1 MVVLLEIL
9 LFILIYYLYNRNK
22 GQNIST
28 EVKAKI
34 YQQKSKSK
42 YIKGGQTMAQN
53 PSPHTD
59 STALN
64 DTSITTSAN
73 NKELA
78 KRIKDISRQVLER
91 NYELYK
97 ALENK

>member
-1 MVVLLEIL
+1 
-9 LFILIYYLYNRNK
+9 
-22 GQNIST
+22 
-28 EVKAKI
+28 
-34 YQQKSKSK
+34 
-42 YIKGGQTMAQN
+42 MAQN

-59 STALN
+59 STTLH

-78 KRIKDISRQVLER
+78 KRIKNISQQVLKR
-91 NYELYK
+91 NHELYK

>member
-1 MVVLLEIL
+1 
-9 LFILIYYLYNRNK
+9 
-22 GQNIST
+22 
-28 EVKAKI
+28 
-34 YQQKSKSK
+34 
-42 YIKGGQTMAQN
+42 MAQN

-59 STALN
+59 STTHN
-64 DTSITTSAN
+64 DTSIITSAN

-78 KRIKDISRQVLER
+78 KRIRDISQQVLKR

>member
-1 MVVLLEIL
+1 MED
-9 LFILIYYLYNRNK
+9 
-22 GQNIST
+22 
-28 EVKAKI
+28 KAKI
-34 YQQKSKSK
+34 YQRRLKSK

-53 PSPHTD
+53 SSPHTD
-59 STALN
+59 STALH
-64 DTSITTSAN
+64 DPSITTSAN

-78 KRIKDISRQVLER
+78 KRIKDISQQVLKR

>member
-1 MVVLLEIL
+1 
-9 LFILIYYLYNRNK
+9 
-22 GQNIST
+22 
-28 EVKAKI
+28 
-34 YQQKSKSK
+34 
-42 YIKGGQTMAQN
+42 MAQN
-53 PSPHTD
+53 SSPHTD
-59 STALN
+59 STALH

-78 KRIKDISRQVLER
+78 KRIKDISKQVLKR

>member
-1 MVVLLEIL
+1 MEDKV
-9 LFILIYYLYNRNK
+9 
-22 GQNIST
+22 
-28 EVKAKI
+28 KI
-34 YQQKSKSK
+34 YHRKSKSK

-59 STALN
+59 STALHDN
-64 DTSITTSAN
+64 TITTSAY

-78 KRIKDISRQVLER
+78 NRIKDISQQLLKR

>member
-1 MVVLLEIL
+1 ML
-9 LFILIYYLYNRNK
+9 ILIYCLYNRNK
-22 GQNIST
+22 GQNISK
-28 EVKAKI
+28 EIKPKI
-34 YQQKSKSK
+34 YQRKSKSK

-53 PSPHTD
+53 PSTHTD
-59 STALN
+59 STALH
-64 DTSITTSAN
+64 DTSIMTSAN

-78 KRIKDISRQVLER
+78 KRIIDISQQVLER

>member
-1 MVVLLEIL
+1 MIVLLEIL

-22 GQNIST
+22 GQNISK
-28 EVKAKI
+28 EVKDKI
-34 YQQKSKSK
+34 YQRKSKSK
-42 YIKGGQTMAQN
+42 YIKGDQTMAQN

-59 STALN
+59 STTLH
-64 DTSITTSAN
+64 DTSIITSAN

-78 KRIKDISRQVLER
+78 KRIKDISQQVLKR

>member
-1 MVVLLEIL
+1 
-9 LFILIYYLYNRNK
+9 
-22 GQNIST
+22 
-28 EVKAKI
+28 
-34 YQQKSKSK
+34 
-42 YIKGGQTMAQN
+42 MAQN

-59 STALN
+59 STALH

-78 KRIKDISRQVLER
+78 KRIRDISQQVLKR

>member
-1 MVVLLEIL
+1 MIILSEIL

-22 GQNIST
+22 GQNISR
-28 EVKAKI
+28 EDKVKI
-34 YQQKSKSK
+34 YQRKSKSK
-42 YIKGGQTMAQN
+42 YTKGGQTMAQN
-53 PSPHTD
+53 PSTHTD
-59 STALN
+59 STALH
-64 DTSITTSAN
+64 DSSITTSAN

-78 KRIKDISRQVLER
+78 KRIKDISQQVLKR

>member
-28 EVKAKI
+28 EVKVKI
-34 YQQKSKSK
+34 YQRKSKSK
-42 YIKGGQTMAQN
+42 YIKGGQTMAHHS
-53 PSPHTD
+53 SPDTD
-59 STALN
+59 SSTLHDAP
-64 DTSITTSAN
+64 IMTSAN

-78 KRIKDISRQVLER
+78 TRIKDISQQVLKR

>member
-1 MVVLLEIL
+1 M
-9 LFILIYYLYNRNK
+9 
-22 GQNIST
+22 T
-28 EVKAKI
+28 
-34 YQQKSKSK
+34 
-42 YIKGGQTMAQN
+42 QN

-59 STALN
+59 STALH

-78 KRIKDISRQVLER
+78 KRIKDISQQVLKR

-97 ALENK
+97 ALENKWVHIRFNLPYKISTNSIPN

>member
-1 MVVLLEIL
+1 M
-9 LFILIYYLYNRNK
+9 
-22 GQNIST
+22 T
-28 EVKAKI
+28 
-34 YQQKSKSK
+34 
-42 YIKGGQTMAQN
+42 QN

-59 STALN
+59 STAFH
-64 DTSITTSAN
+64 DTTIITSAN

-78 KRIKDISRQVLER
+78 KRIKDISQQVLER

>member
-1 MVVLLEIL
+1 MEDKV
-9 LFILIYYLYNRNK
+9 
-22 GQNIST
+22 
-28 EVKAKI
+28 KI
-34 YQQKSKSK
+34 YQRKSKSK
-42 YIKGGQTMAQN
+42 YTKGGQTMTQN

-59 STALN
+59 STPLH
-64 DTSITTSAN
+64 DTSIITSAN

-78 KRIKDISRQVLER
+78 KRIKDISQQVLKR

>member
-1 MVVLLEIL
+1 MEDKV
-9 LFILIYYLYNRNK
+9 
-22 GQNIST
+22 
-28 EVKAKI
+28 KI
-34 YQQKSKSK
+34 YQRKSKLK
-42 YIKGGQTMAQN
+42 YIKGGQTMTQN

-78 KRIKDISRQVLER
+78 KRIKDISQQVLKR

>member
-1 MVVLLEIL
+1 MLVLLEIL
-9 LFILIYYLYNRNK
+9 LFLLIYYLYNRNK
-22 GQNIST
+22 GQNILT
-28 EVKAKI
+28 EAKVKI
-34 YQQKSKSK
+34 YQRKSK

-53 PSPHTD
+53 SSPHTD
-59 STALN
+59 STTLH

-78 KRIKDISRQVLER
+78 QRIKDISQQVLKR

>member
-1 MVVLLEIL
+1 MLVLLEIL
-9 LFILIYYLYNRNK
+9 LFLLIYYLYNRNK
-22 GQNIST
+22 GQNILT
-28 EVKAKI
+28 EAKVKI
-34 YQQKSKSK
+34 YQRKSK

-53 PSPHTD
+53 SSLHTD
-59 STALN
+59 STALH

-78 KRIKDISRQVLER
+78 QRIKDISQQVLKR